1 MTPEKLQAE
10 VWSAY
15 ARFYSFRQWL
25 KYLATFRYGTMALYS
40 WYWVF
45 LRRWRKE
52 KGNRDYLEMLKRLQL
67 TPAGSRSSAAAQE
80 P

>member
-1 MTPEKLQAE
+1 MTPEKLQTE
-10 VWSAY
+10 VWGAY

-52 KGNRDYLEMLKRLQL
+52 NGQPRLPRDAEAASLGGA
-67 TPAGSRSSAAAQE
+67 PAICG
-80 P
+80 